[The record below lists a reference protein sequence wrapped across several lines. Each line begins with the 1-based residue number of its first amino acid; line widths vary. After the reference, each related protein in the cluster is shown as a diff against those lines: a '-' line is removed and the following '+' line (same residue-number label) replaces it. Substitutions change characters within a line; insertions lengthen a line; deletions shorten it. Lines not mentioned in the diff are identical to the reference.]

1 MRCASH
7 RLLHQLAMGGHGA
20 VGVLAV
26 LMTFYNAKRG
36 NAGLACLY
44 AGLAIF
50 EGFRVADHIEDARA

>member
-1 MRCASH
+1 MSER

-36 NAGLACLY
+36 NVGLACVY

-50 EGFRVADHIEDARA
+50 EGFRVSDHVEDARA